1 MYIVNPYY
9 LEALYKEDRKTRA
22 RIKLNDITIS
32 NDSISSIKYDLN
44 INDNDKF
51 SIGGVHGA
59 TVTLVLLNYEN
70 QFDNV
75 KFENKDFNI
84 ELCVA
89 IDDLYTV
96 GKLHKELV
104 KVVNTL
110 KVKQLTS
117 LWIPQGVFYPTEITK
132 NENKTITI
140 KLTDKTKYLDD
151 EYVCNLVPPFTL
163 KQLYDDIH
171 SKVQI
176 QSDTNIF
183 YNQDMTVDT
192 VPEGY
197 TYKQILG
204 YIAECACGFYFINRL
219 GNAEIRQY
227 GTESVKSIEKGKYK
241 KFLPTENYITIQK
254 IKYAGNV
261 VIGANSGYIL
271 EIDEKNPFITDIT
284 AQSILLKM
292 QGFTFITYSYQS
304 TIADFAMDVGDKF
317 DIIDTNNIKFLTYI
331 MGNSWEFN
339 GAVRQTWIA
348 KGENELNNTYSNVKG
363 PITQEISNIVNVQ
376 IPNAKQEAINVT
388 TELLTEFNG
397 GYVVKKTGELF
408 ISDNEDIDKAQ
419 HIWRWNINGLGYSS
433 TGIDGPYGLAMTMD
447 GKIVADFILSGTMM
461 ADRISGGTLKLG
473 GNNNI
478 NGEIQVVDASNN
490 ELVKINKQGIEL
502 SNGTKLI
509 GGNGV
514 LSNFASNT
522 GEWEE
527 LGFSE
532 PMNGKSY
539 KLNLKLSVFIPAD
552 FEIVSAYINL
562 YHAPRYLTNID
573 LMSGNNAWCYSRK
586 VKLYK
591 ISNINDYYVNGA
603 YASEYQVNDVG
614 YEEVYNAFGE
624 NGFTATVPAQTPSS
638 SLKNTVSTCTS
649 VDIKDEIVSGKYN
662 YFKIE
667 SDDDF
672 PIDVSDSVKKTG
684 LAIAAINVIGYMK

>member
-9 LEALYKEDRKTRA
+9 IEALYKEDRKTRA

-104 KVVNTL
+104 KIVNTL

-151 EYVCNLVPPFTL
+151 KYVCNLVPPFTL

-183 YNQDMTVDT
+183 YNQDMTIDT
-192 VPEGY
+192 VPKGY

-204 YIAECACGFYFINRL
+204 YIAECGCGFYFINRL
-219 GNAEIRQY
+219 GNGEIRQY
-227 GTESVKSIEKGKYK
+227 VTESVKSIEKGKYK
-241 KFLPTENYITIQK
+241 KFLPAENYITIQK

-292 QGFTFITYSYQS
+292 QGFTFIPYSYQS

-376 IPNAKQEAINVT
+376 IPNVKQEAINAT

-397 GYVVKKTGELF
+397 GYVVKKAGELF

-478 NGEIQVVDASNN
+478 NGEIQVVDSDGKD
-490 ELVKINKQGIEL
+490 LVKINKQGVEL

-514 LSNFASNT
+514 LSNFSYSTEA
-522 GEWEE
+522 WEE
-527 LGFSE
+527 LGFTE
-532 PMNGKSY
+532 PVNGEVS
-539 KLNLKLSVFIPAD
+539 KLSFKLAAYIPD
-552 FEIVSAYINL
+552 SFEILNAFITI
-562 YHAPRYLTNID
+562 YHAPRFLTNID
-573 LMSGNNAWCYSRK
+573 FSGENSWCNSRK

-591 ISNINDYYVNGA
+591 IENISDYYISGS
-603 YASEYQVNDVG
+603 YASEYNATESN
-614 YEEVYNAFGE
+614 YEEIYKAFGE
-624 NGFTATVPAQTPSS
+624 NRIYG
-638 SLKNTVSTCTS
+638 NSTNGNAAYRF
-649 VDIKDEIVSGKYN
+649 KKY
-662 YFKIE
+662 
-667 SDDDF
+667 S
-672 PIDVSDSVKKTG
+672 
-684 LAIAAINVIGYMK
+684 